1 MTALARTRPVDM
13 TNVKLALRTLI
24 RTPFV
29 SGIAVLSLALGIG
42 ATSAIFSLFNQF
54 LLRPLPVAEPARLV
68 NLGAP
73 GPKPGNNTCN
83 QSGDCEQVFSMPM
96 FRDLAR
102 MQTVFTSIAAHRVV
116 QANLAFSGQ
125 TLNGSA
131 LLVSGGY
138 FGVLGV
144 QPAMG
149 RLIAPVDDGAA
160 GAAPVAVLSH
170 DFWRNHLAAS
180 PDVLNRRITVNGA
193 VLTIVGVAAD
203 GFEGTTLGVRPHV
216 FVPLAIGAPANPF
229 STIAESRT
237 SYWLYLFAR
246 LKPDVS
252 LQQAR
257 AALNSQYHAIL
268 GEVEAPL
275 QTGMSAQAMT
285 RFLAKPIV
293 IEPGARGQWGGDADA
308 RPLLALLLGIT
319 ALVLLIACA
328 NIANLLLARSVGR
341 TAEMSVRVAIGA
353 GRRHIVALLLTESC
367 TLAVFGGIAG
377 FFAARGTLSSIA
389 SLLPS
394 EVADVIQLRLD
405 PIVVMF
411 AAALTIG
418 TGLLFGLFPAFHSS
432 RPDLV
437 TAMKAQGGQPSGARN
452 ASRFRNTLATAQI
465 ALATLLLVS
474 AGLFTK
480 SLLNASR
487 GELGL
492 QADHLFGFAVSPAL
506 NGYTPERSRQLFERV
521 EEELRALPGVTDVSG
536 SLVQILASS
545 NWGWDLSVEGFDAG
559 PDTDTNARYNE
570 VGPGYFRT
578 LGIPLIAG
586 RDFTRADALDAPKVA
601 IVNQAFARKF
611 NLGRDVIGKR
621 IGDRGERPDIEIIGL
636 VRDAKYSEVKGEIP
650 PQFFR
655 PYRQNKS
662 LRSLNFYARTTGD
675 PERLVSEVPRL
686 VKRLDPDLPVESL
699 STMTQQVRENLF
711 IDRTISMLSAAFAG
725 LATLLAALGVYGV
738 LAFTVAQ
745 RTKEIGLRIA
755 LGVAPARLRAMILR
769 QVATMVL
776 VGTTLGLA
784 VAAWLGRIV
793 ESLLYQLKGWD
804 PGVLAASATMLVLVA
819 LTAGFIPAWR
829 ASRID
834 PMQALRSE

>member
-1 MTALARTRPVDM
+1 MSNLTLAF
-13 TNVKLALRTLI
+13 RTLI

-29 SGIAVLSLALGIG
+29 SGVAILSLALGIG

-54 LLRPLPVAEPARLV
+54 LLRPLPVAESARLV

-73 GPKPGNNTCN
+73 GPKPGNNSCN

-102 MQTVFTSIAAHRVV
+102 TQTVFTAIAAHRVV
-116 QANLAFSGQ
+116 QANLAFRGQ

-144 QPAMG
+144 QPTIG

-160 GAAPVAVLSH
+160 GGSPVAVLSH
-170 DFWRNHLAAS
+170 DFWRNYFAAS
-180 PDVLNRRITVNGA
+180 RDVLDRRITVNGT
-193 VLTIVGVAAD
+193 VMTIVGVAPA

-216 FVPLAIGAPANPF
+216 FVPVSIGAPVNPF
-229 STIAESRT
+229 STMSENRT

-257 AALNSQYHAIL
+257 TALNGRYHAIL

-275 QTGMSAQAMT
+275 QTGMSAKTMI
-285 RFLAKPIV
+285 RFRAKPILV
-293 IEPGARGQWGGDADA
+293 EPGARGQWGGDEDA
-308 RPLLALLLGIT
+308 RPLLTLLLGVT

-341 TAEMSVRVAIGA
+341 TAEVSVRVAIGA
-353 GRRHIVALLLTESC
+353 ARRHIVALLLTESC

-377 FFAARGTLSSIA
+377 FFVARWTLALIA
-389 SLLPS
+389 SLLPR
-394 EVADVIQLRLD
+394 EAADMIQLRLD
-405 PIVVMF
+405 PIVWTF

-480 SLLNASR
+480 SLFNLSR
-487 GELGL
+487 VELGL
-492 QADHLFGFAVSPAL
+492 QAEHLFGFGVSPSL
-506 NGYTPERSRQLFERV
+506 NGYTPERSRQLFEGL
-521 EEELRALPGVTDVSG
+521 EEELRRMPGVTDVSS

-545 NWGWDLSVEGFDAG
+545 NWGWDVSVEGFDAG
-559 PDTDTNARYNE
+559 PDTDSNSRYNA
-570 VGPGYFRT
+570 VGLGYFRT

-586 RDFTRADALDAPKVA
+586 RDFTRFDTLGAPRVA

-611 NLGRDVIGKR
+611 NLGRDVIGKH
-621 IGDRGERPDIEIIGL
+621 IGNRGEKPDIEIVGL
-636 VRDAKYSEVKGEIP
+636 VQDAKYSEVKGEIP

-655 PYRQNKS
+655 PHRQDKEIGF
-662 LRSLNFYARTTGD
+662 LNFYARTTVD
-675 PERLVSEVPRL
+675 PERLVSDVPRL
-686 VKRLDPDLPVESL
+686 VKRLDPNLPVEDL
-699 STMTQQVRENLF
+699 GTMSQQVRENLF
-711 IDRTISMLSAAFAG
+711 IDRTLSVLSAAFAG
-725 LATLLAALGVYGV
+725 LATLLAAVGVYGV

-745 RTKEIGLRIA
+745 RTREIGLRIA
-755 LGVAPARLRAMILR
+755 LGVAPARVRAMILS
-769 QVATMVL
+769 QVATMAL
-776 VGTTLGLA
+776 IGTALGLA
-784 VAAWLGRIV
+784 AAASLGRIV

-804 PGVLAASATMLVLVA
+804 AGVLVA
-819 LTAGFIPAWR
+819 AGAALVLIALSAGFIPAWR

>member
-1 MTALARTRPVDM
+1 M

-29 SGIAVLSLALGIG
+29 SVVAILSLALGIG

-54 LLRPLPVAEPARLV
+54 LLRPLPVTDPSRLV

-73 GPKPGNNTCN
+73 GPKPGNNSCN
-83 QSGDCEQVFSMPM
+83 QSGDCQQVFSVPM

-102 MQTVFTSIAAHRVV
+102 MQTVFTAIAAHRVV
-116 QANLAFSGQ
+116 QANLAFRGQ

-144 QPAMG
+144 QPFIG
-149 RLIAPVDDGAA
+149 RLIAPVDDGA
-160 GAAPVAVLSH
+160 GGGSPVAVLSY
-170 DFWRNHLAAS
+170 DFWRNYFES
-180 PDVLNRRITVNGA
+180 DRDVLNRRVTVNGA
-193 VLTIVGVAAD
+193 VMTIVGVAPA
-203 GFEGTTLGVRPHV
+203 GFDGTTLGVRPEV
-216 FVPLAIGAPANPF
+216 FVPVSLGAPVNPF
-229 STIAESRT
+229 SGASENRS

-257 AALNSQYHAIL
+257 TALNGQYHAIL

-275 QTGMSAQAMT
+275 QTGMSAQTMT
-285 RFLAKPIV
+285 RFRAKPIV
-293 IEPGARGQWGGDADA
+293 VEPGARGQWGGDADA
-308 RPLLALLLGIT
+308 KPLLTLLLGVT

-341 TAEMSVRVAIGA
+341 AAEMSVRVAIGA
-353 GRRHIVALLLTESC
+353 ARRHIVALLLTESC

-377 FFAARGTLSSIA
+377 FFVARWTLSVIA
-389 SLLPS
+389 SLLPK
-394 EVADVIQLRLD
+394 EAADMIQLRLD
-405 PIVVMF
+405 PVVLMF
-411 AAALTIG
+411 AAVLTIG

-432 RPDLV
+432 RPDLI
-437 TAMKAQGGQPSGARN
+437 TGMKGQGGQPSGAR
-452 ASRFRNTLATAQI
+452 ATSRFRTSLATAQI

-480 SLLNASR
+480 SLLNVSR
-487 GELGL
+487 VELGL
-492 QADHLFGFAVSPAL
+492 QADHLFGFAISPSL
-506 NGYTPERSRQLFERV
+506 NGYTPERSRQLFERL

-545 NWGWDLSVEGFDAG
+545 NWGWDVSVEGFDAG

-578 LGIPLIAG
+578 LGIPLMAG
-586 RDFTRADALDAPKVA
+586 REFTRLDGLEAPKIA

-621 IGDRGERPDIEIIGL
+621 IGDRGQKPDIEIVGL
-636 VRDAKYSEVKGEIP
+636 VRDAKYSEVKGETP

-655 PYRQNKS
+655 PYRQNKG
-662 LRSLNFYARTTGD
+662 LGSLNFYARTTVD
-675 PERLVSEVPRL
+675 PEQLVSDVPRL
-686 VKRLDPDLPVESL
+686 VKRLDPNLPVESL

-711 IDRTISMLSAAFAG
+711 IDRTLSLLSAAFAG
-725 LATLLAALGVYGV
+725 LATLLAAVGVYGV

-745 RTKEIGLRIA
+745 RTREIGLRIA
-755 LGVAPARLRAMILR
+755 LGVAPARVRAMILR
-769 QVATMVL
+769 QVATMAL
-776 VGTTLGLA
+776 IGTALGLA
-784 VAAWLGRIV
+784 VAASLGRVV

-804 PGVLAASATMLVLVA
+804 AGVLAAAGAA
-819 LTAGFIPAWR
+819 LAAIALSAGFIPAWR